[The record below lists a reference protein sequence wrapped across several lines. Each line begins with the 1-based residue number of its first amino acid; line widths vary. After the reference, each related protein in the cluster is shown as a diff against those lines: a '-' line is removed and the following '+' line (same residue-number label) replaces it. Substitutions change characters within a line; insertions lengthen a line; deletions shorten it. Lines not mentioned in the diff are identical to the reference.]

1 MTKLQKRCAN
11 LELKPIFVKLR
22 ILIFNFI
29 TLIFIAF
36 ILASCAKGSKD
47 KPVLL
52 EQNDL
57 SKITGKMSLYADSRF
72 LRAELYNGTDW
83 TLTDVDIVV
92 LRTVGKGDRLI
103 PRRFRLNLCDTAG
116 QCFKPFINGEFE
128 ENVGDFLDP
137 DNTNEI
143 FSAQGD
149 YGVKMVQSEYG
160 ETTNNMFSW
169 GIVSARGFKE

>member
-1 MTKLQKRCAN
+1 MKFRT
-11 LELKPIFVKLR
+11 
-22 ILIFNFI
+22 LIFNFSVLVII
-29 TLIFIAF
+29 TI
-36 ILASCAKGSKD
+36 ILASCSKGSKD

-57 SKITGKMSLYADSRF
+57 SKITGKMSLYDGSKF

-92 LRTVGKGDRLI
+92 LRPVGTGDRLI

-137 DNTNEI
+137 NNTNEI
-143 FSAQGD
+143 FSSQGD